1 MGESLFRTTKERL
14 VLSTNHIFKKND
26 YFAHR
31 IDRKKETN
39 YQEYTLTKKGIDNK
53 KIKLGKDKGSKLKLS
68 DKEIKELATLGKK
81 LEKHY
86 FFPQDIEWAIEKDKV
101 YIAEATL
108 GGTSTTY
115 DGEGEITKLNVKD
128 HPEISDVERVCQSFI
143 GKIKQTPPIFSAIKV
158 EGKRAYALAR
168 SGQEVKL
175 NPRQVEIY
183 NLEILDYAWP
193 KLKFRV
199 HVSSGTYIRSLIND
213 IGANLGCGAYM
224 SELRRVSIGEY
235 EI

>member
-1 MGESLFRTTKERL
+1 MEVKLTLDNINQTEVPEEGIILFDKPKGKSSFYAVAVVRAKL
-14 VLSTNHIFKKND
+14 KNQ
-26 YFAHR
+26 AGR
-31 IDRKKETN
+31 
-39 YQEYTLTKKGIDNK
+39 
-53 KIKLGKDKGSKLKLS
+53 KIKVGHTGTLDPIATGLLILLTGKMTKQADTFLK
-68 DKEIKELATLGKK
+68 
-81 LEKHY
+81 
-86 FFPQDIEWAIEKDKV
+86 KDKV

-115 DGEGEITKLNVKD
+115 DAEGEITKLNVKD
-128 HPEISDVERVCQSFI
+128 QPNIKDVERVCQSFV
-143 GKIKQTPPIFSAIKV
+143 GKIEQTPPIFSAIKV

>member
-1 MGESLFRTTKERL
+1 MEVKLTLDNLNQTEIPEEGIVLFDKPKGKSSFYAVAVVRAKL
-14 VLSTNHIFKKND
+14 KNQ
-26 YFAHR
+26 AGR
-31 IDRKKETN
+31 
-39 YQEYTLTKKGIDNK
+39 
-53 KIKLGKDKGSKLKLS
+53 KIKVGHTGTLDPIATGLLILLTGKMTNRADTFL
-68 DKEIKELATLGKK
+68 
-81 LEKHY
+81 
-86 FFPQDIEWAIEKDKV
+86 QKDKV

-108 GGTSTTY
+108 GANSTTY
-115 DGEGEITKLNVKD
+115 DGEGDITKLNVKD
-128 HPEISDVERVCQSFI
+128 QPNIKDVKQACQSFV
-143 GKIKQTPPIFSAIKV
+143 GKIEQTPPIYSAIKV

-235 EI
+235 EL

>member
-1 MGESLFRTTKERL
+1 MEVKLTLDNLNQTEIPEEGIVLFDKPKGKSSFYAVAVVHAKL
-14 VLSTNHIFKKND
+14 KNQ
-26 YFAHR
+26 AGR
-31 IDRKKETN
+31 
-39 YQEYTLTKKGIDNK
+39 
-53 KIKLGKDKGSKLKLS
+53 KIKVGHTGTLDPIATGLLILLTGKMTKQADTFLK
-68 DKEIKELATLGKK
+68 
-81 LEKHY
+81 
-86 FFPQDIEWAIEKDKV
+86 KDKV

-128 HPEISDVERVCQSFI
+128 QPEIGDVEGVCQSFV
-143 GKIKQTPPIFSAIKV
+143 GKIEQTPPIFSAIKV

-235 EI
+235 EL

>member
-1 MGESLFRTTKERL
+1 MEVKLTLDNLNQTEIPEEGIVLFDKPKGKSSFYAVAVVRAKL
-14 VLSTNHIFKKND
+14 KNQTG
-26 YFAHR
+26 R
-31 IDRKKETN
+31 
-39 YQEYTLTKKGIDNK
+39 
-53 KIKLGKDKGSKLKLS
+53 KIKVGHTGTLDPIATGLLILLTGKMTKQADTFLK
-68 DKEIKELATLGKK
+68 
-81 LEKHY
+81 
-86 FFPQDIEWAIEKDKV
+86 KDKV

-108 GGTSTTY
+108 GANSTTY
-115 DGEGEITKLNVKD
+115 DAEGEITKLNVKD
-128 HPEISDVERVCQSFI
+128 HPEISDVESVCQSFV
-143 GKIKQTPPIFSAIKV
+143 GKIEQTPPIFSAIKV

-235 EI
+235 EL

>member
-1 MGESLFRTTKERL
+1 MEVKLTLDNLNQTEIPEEGIVLFDKPKGKSSFYAVAVVRAKL
-14 VLSTNHIFKKND
+14 KNQ
-26 YFAHR
+26 AGR
-31 IDRKKETN
+31 
-39 YQEYTLTKKGIDNK
+39 
-53 KIKLGKDKGSKLKLS
+53 KIKVGHTGTLDPIATGLLILLTGKMTKQADTFLK
-68 DKEIKELATLGKK
+68 
-81 LEKHY
+81 
-86 FFPQDIEWAIEKDKV
+86 KDKV

-108 GGTSTTY
+108 GANSTTY
-115 DGEGEITKLNVKD
+115 DAEGEITKLNVKD
-128 HPEISDVERVCQSFI
+128 QPEISDVEGVCQSFV
-143 GKIKQTPPIFSAIKV
+143 GKIEQTPPIFSAIKV

-235 EI
+235 TL

>member
-1 MGESLFRTTKERL
+1 MEVKLTLDNINQTEVPEEGIILFDKPKGKSSFYAVAVVRAKL
-14 VLSTNHIFKKND
+14 KNQ
-26 YFAHR
+26 AGR
-31 IDRKKETN
+31 
-39 YQEYTLTKKGIDNK
+39 
-53 KIKLGKDKGSKLKLS
+53 KIKVGHTGTLDPIATGLLILLTGKMTKQADTFLK
-68 DKEIKELATLGKK
+68 
-81 LEKHY
+81 
-86 FFPQDIEWAIEKDKV
+86 KDKV

-128 HPEISDVERVCQSFI
+128 HPEISDVERACQSFV
-143 GKIKQTPPIFSAIKV
+143 GKIEQTPPIFSAIKV

-235 EI
+235 EL

>member
-1 MGESLFRTTKERL
+1 MTKQAD
-14 VLSTNHIFKKND
+14 TF
-26 YFAHR
+26 
-31 IDRKKETN
+31 
-39 YQEYTLTKKGIDNK
+39 
-53 KIKLGKDKGSKLKLS
+53 LK
-68 DKEIKELATLGKK
+68 
-81 LEKHY
+81 
-86 FFPQDIEWAIEKDKV
+86 KDKV

-115 DGEGEITKLNVKD
+115 DAEGEITKLNTKGQPD
-128 HPEISDVERVCQSFI
+128 IKDVEQACQSFV
-143 GKIKQTPPIFSAIKV
+143 GKIEQTPPIFSAIKV

-183 NLEILDYAWP
+183 NLEILNYTWP

-213 IGANLGCGAYM
+213 IGVNLGCGAYM

-235 EI
+235 EL

>member
-1 MGESLFRTTKERL
+1 MEVKLTLDNINQTEVPEEGIILFDKPKGKSSFYAVAVVRAKL
-14 VLSTNHIFKKND
+14 KNQV
-26 YFAHR
+26 R
-31 IDRKKETN
+31 R
-39 YQEYTLTKKGIDNK
+39 
-53 KIKLGKDKGSKLKLS
+53 KIKVGHTGTLDPIATGLLILLTGKMTKQADTFLK
-68 DKEIKELATLGKK
+68 
-81 LEKHY
+81 
-86 FFPQDIEWAIEKDKV
+86 KDKV